1 MNSLEARLR
10 QRIADGGALPF
21 AEFMEEAL
29 YGEGGYYATDS
40 PRIGPDGD
48 FVTGS
53 TLSPLFGA
61 STARLVERLAGQL
74 GGAADL
80 LEAGYGDG
88 RHLRA
93 LLEVLPPD
101 LSGRRL
107 AWDRVERPLPAGV
120 EQLGGLETTK
130 GRPIRGLVFS
140 YELLDAL
147 PFDRFRRT
155 SEGWELLQVGLENGE
170 LNWVTRPLLPPTRT
184 VAVAPAEG
192 MPPQEEG
199 MNLQEADTIDRAEGA
214 PALPEVFST
223 LPAHTEL
230 ALYAELTKPGQIVD
244 LSPAWRT
251 LYRQLADSLE
261 TGLLVTCDYGYERR
275 RLLDA
280 RIRMHGTLACY
291 RRQTVHRNPFVDIG
305 RQDITAHLD
314 FTTLI
319 EEGEKAGL
327 ETLGFVTQAEW
338 LGACGVFEN
347 LQEADA
353 GTRMEA
359 AQLLNPEGMGTAIRV
374 LVQGRG
380 VVAKGLFDLPL
391 G

>member
-1 MNSLEARLR
+1 M
-10 QRIADGGALPF
+10 PF

-29 YGEGGYYATDS
+29 YGEGGYYATGS
-40 PRIGPDGD
+40 PRIGPAGD

-61 STARLVERLAGQL
+61 STARLLERLAGQL

-93 LLEVLPPD
+93 LLAALPPG
-101 LSGRRL
+101 LPGRRL

-120 EQLGGLETTK
+120 EQVRGLEAAK
-130 GRPIRGLVFS
+130 RQPIRGLVFS

-155 SEGWELLQVGLENGE
+155 REGWELLQVRLEEGGF
-170 LNWVTRPLLPPTRT
+170 NWTAKPISRAEVVSSTASAASEQSTEPD
-184 VAVAPAEG
+184 PAE
-192 MPPQEEG
+192 
-199 MNLQEADTIDRAEGA
+199 EASAAPVVFSSDRATTSKHTSKTGHA
-214 PALPEVFST
+214 PEAASLPEVFST
-223 LPAHTEL
+223 LPAQAEL
-230 ALYAELTKPGQIVD
+230 ALYAELTKSGQIVD
-244 LSPAWRT
+244 FSPAWRT

-275 RLLDA
+275 RLLDS

-319 EEGEKAGL
+319 EEGEAAGL
-327 ETLGFVTQAEW
+327 ETVALVSQAEW
-338 LGACGVFEN
+338 LGACGVFDN
-347 LQEADA
+347 LVEASA
-353 GTRMEA
+353 GRRMEA
-359 AQLLNPEGMGTAIRV
+359 AQLLNLEGMGTAIRV
-374 LVQGRG
+374 LVQSRG
-380 VVAKGLFDLPL
+380 VATEGLFDLPL